1 MSRNLVTWN
10 DRLPSVLDDFDSIFG
25 GVFAPV
31 GTALRGA
38 KPPVDVLEKN
48 DAYLVEV
55 ELPGLGEKDVELTL
69 NGRILTIASKKEP
82 KETAADARYLVR
94 ERAASQWKRSFELPE
109 NIDAEHVVATFKN
122 GLLAV
127 ELPKKPEARERSIE
141 IKVA

>member
-31 GTALRGA
+31 GTALRGG
-38 KPPVDVLEKN
+38 KPLVDVLEKN

-55 ELPGLGEKDVELTL
+55 ELPGLGEKDVDLTL
-69 NGRILTIASKKEP
+69 NGRILAISSKKEVREP
-82 KETAADARYLVR
+82 AKDARYLVR
-94 ERAASQWKRSFELPE
+94 ERSVSQWKRSFELPE
-109 NIDAEHVVATFKN
+109 NIDAEHVTATFRN
-122 GLLAV
+122 GLLSV
-127 ELPKKPEARERSIE
+127 ELPKKAEARERSIE